1 MKQFRLIIC
10 ILFAFHATTN
20 VHAQKNNCYFYGGKN
35 YGSESLI
42 HPLSLILHGG
52 YGIMQIENRPN
63 TPLDVDYKTGF
74 RNVWENVKN
83 PLPAI
88 RAYGWKDFVL
98 SEIVPVSVDN
108 TQANYWPNYTQHLI
122 GGGMSYRMMVDW
134 YRYHGFPQ
142 AKLFSVATIA
152 VYHALNEVVENGSF
166 RGYNVDPIA
175 DLYLFDPLSIVLFN
189 FDAVAKFF
197 ANTMHMAD
205 WSYQL
210 AFNPWDKTIQ
220 NNGQNF
226 AMKLRIPNTS
236 RWSLFYYYGT
246 HGELGFSYARPNG
259 DAISFGAGLTA
270 KELVGVKG
278 KDDSHLRSLTANLAL
293 TAGVFYDRNG
303 SLLASLIYAGKKDNM
318 IRLNIYPG
326 MIRIGEFSP
335 GFFLLINRQKEAI
348 AGIQLWLLPFAIARN
363 L

>member
-1 MKQFRLIIC
+1 MKQFRFFLC
-10 ILFAFHATTN
+10 ILFALGQTFTVQAR
-20 VHAQKNNCYFYGGKN
+20 QDISYFYHGKK

-42 HPLSLILHGG
+42 HPISLILHGG

-63 TPLDVDYKTGF
+63 TPLDVDYKIGS
-74 RNVWENVKN
+74 RNVWENLKH

-98 SEIVPVSVDN
+98 SEIVPVSINN
-108 TQANYWPNYTQHLI
+108 TQAHYWPNYTQHLI

-142 AKLFSVATIA
+142 AKMFSVATIA

-189 FDAVAKFF
+189 FDSVAKFF
-197 ANTMHMAD
+197 ANTMHMTD

-210 AFNPWDKTIQ
+210 AFNPLDKTIQ

-226 AMKLRIPNTS
+226 AMKVQIPNTS
-236 RWSLFYYYGT
+236 RWSLFYHYGT
-246 HGELGFSYARPNG
+246 HGEFGFSYAKQNG
-259 DAISFGAGLTA
+259 EAISFGAGLTA
-270 KELVGVKG
+270 KELVGIKG
-278 KDDSHLRSLTANLAL
+278 KDDNHLRSLTANLVM
-293 TAGVFYDRNG
+293 TAGVFYDRYG

-318 IRLNIYPG
+318 LRLNIYPG
-326 MIRIGEFSP
+326 MIKTHKFSP
-335 GFFLLINRQKEAI
+335 GFFLLIDRQNEAI
-348 AGIQLWLLPFAIARN
+348 AGIQLRFLPFAIARN